1 MKISALICAIALF
14 GTLLTAAPSLASSD
28 HYVYCARGKII
39 IDTRN
44 LPQLTGSGVYK
55 SNEIKELARF
65 SDRGMAET
73 MARHRGGVG
82 AQCK

>member
-1 MKISALICAIALF
+1 MKISAFICAIALF
-14 GTLLTAAPSLASSD
+14 GTLFTAAPSMASSD

-44 LPQLTGSGVYK
+44 IAQLTGSGVYK
-55 SNEIKELARF
+55 STEIKELSRA
-65 SDRGMAET
+65 SDRGMAEL
-73 MARHRGGVG
+73 MARSRGGVG